1 MMSKKRF
8 LLEASLLAGATLACT
23 LLAYDRLPAR
33 IPTHWNIDG
42 VADGFGPRAMIFAF
56 SAMMAGLA
64 ALWAVL
70 PAVSPRRY
78 EVDRF
83 GPTWWRSGLLVVAL
97 FGYMQMMLLWF
108 LLGGPVRLD
117 RAMLGGVAL
126 LIVLLGNVLGKV
138 RSNFW
143 FGVRPPWTL
152 ASERVWYATHRLAGK
167 TMVAGGL
174 VALGL
179 LVGGLPVRYAHV
191 AILLGALA
199 PAGWSLVYYKRLERE
214 GRLGT

>member
-1 MMSKKRF
+1 MTKKGF
-8 LLEASLLAGATLACT
+8 LAVSSLIAAATGACALFAW
-23 LLAYDRLPAR
+23 ARLPAR

-42 VADGFGPRAMIFAF
+42 VADGSGPRATIFSF
-56 SAMMAGLA
+56 SLMMAAFA

-83 GPTWWRSGLLVVAL
+83 GPVWWRSGLLVVAL
-97 FGYMQMMLLWF
+97 FGYMQMMLLWA
-108 LLGGPVRLD
+108 LLGGPVRLE

-143 FGVRPPWTL
+143 FGVRTPWTL
-152 ASERVWYATHRLAGK
+152 ASEQVWYATHRLAGK

-174 VALGL
+174 LALAL
-179 LVGGLPVRYAHV
+179 LLGGLPVRYAHF
-191 AILLGALA
+191 AILAGALA
-199 PAGWSLVYYKRLERE
+199 PALWSLVYYKRLERE
-214 GRLGT
+214 GRLGA

>member
-1 MMSKKRF
+1 MKKGF
-8 LLEASLLAGATLACT
+8 LIGSGLIACATLAVT
-23 LLAYDRLPAR
+23 LLAYGRLPAR
-33 IPTHWNIDG
+33 IPIHWNIDG
-42 VADGFGPRAMIFAF
+42 QADGFGPRSMVYAF
-56 SAMMAGLA
+56 SAMMAAIA

-70 PAVSPRRY
+70 PAISPRRY
-78 EVDRF
+78 EVASF
-83 GPTWWRSGLLVVAL
+83 GATWFKSGLFVVAL

-108 LLGGPVRLD
+108 LLGGDVLLP

-143 FGVRPPWTL
+143 FGVRTPWTL

-174 VALGL
+174 AALAL
-179 LVGGLPVRYAHV
+179 LLAGLPVRYAHI
-191 AILLGALA
+191 AILAGALA
-199 PAGWSLVYYKRLERE
+199 PAAWSLIYYKRLERD

>member
-1 MMSKKRF
+1 MKKGF
-8 LLEASLLAGATLACT
+8 LIGSSLFACATLAVT

-33 IPTHWNIDG
+33 IPIHWNIDG
-42 VADGFGPRAMIFAF
+42 AADGFGPRSMLFAF
-56 SAMMAGLA
+56 SAMMAAIA

-70 PAVSPRRY
+70 PSISPRRY
-78 EVDRF
+78 EVDSF
-83 GPTWWRSGLLVVAL
+83 GATWWKSGLFVVAL

-108 LLGGPVRLD
+108 LLGGDVPLP

-143 FGVRPPWTL
+143 FGVRTPWTL

-174 VALGL
+174 AALAL
-179 LVGGLPVRYAHV
+179 LLAGLPVRYAHI
-191 AILLGALA
+191 AILAGALA
-199 PAGWSLVYYKRLERE
+199 PAAWSLIYYKRLERN

>member
-1 MMSKKRF
+1 MTKKGF
-8 LLEASLLAGATLACT
+8 LAASGLIAAATLAAT
-23 LLAYDRLPAR
+23 LFAYERLPAR
-33 IPTHWNIDG
+33 IPTHWNVDG

-78 EVDRF
+78 EVERF
-83 GPTWWRSGLLVVAL
+83 GATWWHGGLLVVAL
-97 FGYMQMMLLWF
+97 FGYLQAMLLWS
-108 LLGGPVRLD
+108 LSGGQLKLD

-126 LIVLLGNVLGKV
+126 LVVLLGNLLGKV

-143 FGVRPPWTL
+143 FGVRTPWTL
-152 ASERVWYATHRLAGK
+152 ANERVWYATHRLAAK

-174 VALGL
+174 AALAL
-179 LVGGLPVRYAHV
+179 LLAGLPVRYAHF
-191 AILLGALA
+191 AILAGALV
-199 PAGWSLVYYKRLERE
+199 PAAWSLVYYKRLERN
-214 GRLGT
+214 GRLGA